1 MDEKEK
7 GVGRSYR
14 SWSCGWV
21 RLLGPGDGCPGVRSL
36 VRYQCLRLGGSSLFF
51 GREGEG
57 EAGSV
62 AGGESQ
68 EGASAGEGV
77 AGPVLLFS
85 LDEKEREAGSAGR
98 SYWSC
103 S

>member
-1 MDEKEK
+1 MFLEEGSVRRDA
-7 GVGRSYR
+7 GSVSLC
-14 SWSCGWV
+14 SCSCGWV
-21 RLLGPGDGCPGVRSL
+21 RLLGPGDGCLGVRSL

-77 AGPVLLFS
+77 AGPVS
-85 LDEKEREAGSAGR
+85 KREETGGKG
-98 SYWSC
+98 
-103 S
+103 